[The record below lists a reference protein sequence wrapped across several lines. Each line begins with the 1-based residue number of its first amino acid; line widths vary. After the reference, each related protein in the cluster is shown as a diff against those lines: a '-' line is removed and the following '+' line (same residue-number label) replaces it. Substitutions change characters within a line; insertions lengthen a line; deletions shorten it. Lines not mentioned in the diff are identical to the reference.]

1 MKIPKSI
8 DILGITFCK
17 NFDDELNNIHTF
29 VYTHLFLFYVNLF
42 FFLLRESLNK
52 KRNFT
57 GYFVT
62 LVCSFFS
69 HIILFIV
76 DSLPHIFVD
85 IRVCRC
91 LHFFTHFS
99 FLLP

>member
-42 FFLLRESLNK
+42 FFSFARE
-52 KRNFT
+52 FE
-57 GYFVT
+57 
-62 LVCSFFS
+62 
-69 HIILFIV
+69 
-76 DSLPHIFVD
+76 
-85 IRVCRC
+85 
-91 LHFFTHFS
+91 
-99 FLLP
+99 